1 MRTQSGRSTITRSF
15 VSDVAVICSC
25 GAGAHATDSTRC
37 ASGHVLVGNQTARK
51 HGVRQFEQH
60 GERVLPP
67 DLRQTTDD
75 FRAAVISDRGGVETL
90 TTIEAGYVRRLA
102 ELETV
107 ARLLAADLA
116 YRGLF
121 TPKARVRNTYMR
133 WLETL
138 DRWDRFAQRV
148 GVERR
153 AKRVATLQDVLTGD
167 SHAQDPS

>member
-1 MRTQSGRSTITRSF
+1 M
-15 VSDVAVICSC
+15 SDAAACAC

-60 GERVLPP
+60 GEKVLPP
-67 DLRQTTDD
+67 DLRATVDE
-75 FRAAVISDRGGVETL
+75 FRTQLISDRGGVETL
-90 TTIEAGYVRRLA
+90 TAIEGGYIRRLV

-107 ARLLAADLA
+107 SRLLASDLVQ
-116 YRGLF
+116 RGLQ
-121 TPKARVRNTYMR
+121 TKTGRIRGVYMK

-153 AKRVATLQDVLTGD
+153 AKRVATLQDFLAGD